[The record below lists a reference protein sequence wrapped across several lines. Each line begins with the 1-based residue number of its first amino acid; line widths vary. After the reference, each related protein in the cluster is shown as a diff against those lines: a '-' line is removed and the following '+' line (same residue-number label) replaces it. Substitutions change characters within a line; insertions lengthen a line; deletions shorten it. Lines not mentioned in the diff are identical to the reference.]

1 MTENSRQTSGHE
13 CTSSTDNPADQPKA
27 PGGSCKKL
35 DSASA
40 PDEKFPERCADSSNG
55 CNCPPKPKAHSACLL
70 DLIEAQTKQ
79 ITEAERAKQFKSDL
93 EALLG
98 KAKTAAQE
106 YTQDKYDKLVRQWED
121 QDKEIVELIRK
132 LVCAVPC
139 WRCIVECYVCPLLND
154 LHNSEQR
161 LYGNGTLYKEV
172 YSLYDLRYWHE
183 RDRDA
188 KQRALQRIKNVLT
201 VWEKPSQAIEKN
213 LTDNAKLIS
222 EASKALG
229 TDASKVVYDVFMKL
243 VPMHLAIAP
252 PRIGPSPKKTDIDK
266 KYTQFCGCDTG
277 KPDDCCGPDVG
288 EWSFRQRL
296 TGPQPYLVDPKEY
309 FTIICCLVE
318 HRYTPAKD
326 AAASAEAEFQKADNE
341 IKRIKDQLDNSMK
354 IFEKEAKAAIPSTV
368 ECSKDQIA
376 QSENPSGQLQSA

>member
-139 WRCIVECYVCPLLND
+139 WRCIVECYVSTIQSND
-154 LHNSEQR
+154 SMA
-161 LYGNGTLYKEV
+161 T
-172 YSLYDLRYWHE
+172 
-183 RDRDA
+183 A
-188 KQRALQRIKNVLT
+188 
-201 VWEKPSQAIEKN
+201 PSIRRSI
-213 LTDNAKLIS
+213 LCMT
-222 EASKALG
+222 
-229 TDASKVVYDVFMKL
+229 
-243 VPMHLAIAP
+243 
-252 PRIGPSPKKTDIDK
+252 
-266 KYTQFCGCDTG
+266 CDTG
-277 KPDDCCGPDVG
+277 MNV
-288 EWSFRQRL
+288 
-296 TGPQPYLVDPKEY
+296 
-309 FTIICCLVE
+309 
-318 HRYTPAKD
+318 
-326 AAASAEAEFQKADNE
+326 
-341 IKRIKDQLDNSMK
+341 
-354 IFEKEAKAAIPSTV
+354 
-368 ECSKDQIA
+368 IA
-376 QSENPSGQLQSA
+376 TRSSGHYRG